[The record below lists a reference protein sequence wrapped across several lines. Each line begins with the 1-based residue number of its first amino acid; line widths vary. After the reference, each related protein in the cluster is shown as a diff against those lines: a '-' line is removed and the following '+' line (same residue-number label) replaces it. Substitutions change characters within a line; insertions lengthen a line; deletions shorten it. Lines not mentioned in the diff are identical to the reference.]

1 MRIHPGIES
10 VTDSAY
16 VGMDK
21 IHGKSTLPKKRSK
34 KNPLTKEDKAANRAI
49 SSRRALN
56 ENVIG
61 SLKRFRILADK
72 YRNRRRRFGLRF
84 NLIAGIYNYELAC

>member
-16 VGMDK
+16 AGMDK
-21 IHGKSTLPKKRSK
+21 IHGKATLPKKRGR
-34 KNPLTKEDKAANRAI
+34 KNPLTKEDRAANRAM
-49 SSRRALN
+49 SSRRAPD

-61 SLKRFRILADK
+61 SLKRFRTLADK
-72 YRNRRRRFGLRF
+72 HRNRRRRFGLRF